1 MENAISMAYRRGTE
15 LDVMPI
21 PPIPEHCIEV
31 PAGPV
36 TFVVESRDV
45 GADLTLQGRP
55 PASGADA
62 LPLLSDAGA
71 SLHVVD
77 AATGLER
84 LRFDCFDNEPHY
96 HYVKHEAASNHI
108 VRIDEIAEGDP
119 VAWTIGRMRD
129 RLPEML
135 EYAGAPDA
143 AAAVRA
149 DAGEVAAAVE
159 RLSGLLDQAR
169 DGGLRQ
175 PVH

>member
-1 MENAISMAYRRGTE
+1 VENPISLAYRRGTE

-21 PPIPEHCIEV
+21 PPIADHCIEV

-45 GADLTLQGRP
+45 GADLALQGRES
-55 PASGADA
+55 ASGADS
-62 LPLLSDAGA
+62 LPLLGDAGA
-71 SLHVVD
+71 SLHVME
-77 AATGLER
+77 AATGVER

-96 HYVKHEAASNHI
+96 HYVKHESARNHV

-119 VAWTIGRMRD
+119 VGWTIGRVRD

-135 EYAGAPDA
+135 EYAGAA
-143 AAAVRA
+143 ETAAAVRA
-149 DAGEVAAAVE
+149 NASEVSAAVD
-159 RLSGLLDQAR
+159 RLADLLDRAR

-175 PVH
+175 PAS